1 MTNKE
6 IFQLEILKRLRK
18 TFFDAIATEEEN
30 KKLGIDFEIRDNSAE
45 RINIFLLELFP
56 INSEKILKKVKA
68 FVEELI
74 ENQYIDFAQFVLEKI
89 LENNLAEAKS
99 WLVDMIEVEELDNWL
114 RNMIKEE
121 LKIN

>member
-6 IFQLEILKRLRK
+6 IFQLEILTRIRK

-30 KKLGIDFEIRDNSAE
+30 KKLGIDFGIRDNSAE

-56 INSEKILKKVKA
+56 INSEKILKKVKV

-74 ENQYIDFAQFVLEKI
+74 ENNYINFAQIILQKI
-89 LENNLAEAKS
+89 VENNSVEAKS
-99 WLVDMIEVEELDNWL
+99 WLVDMIEVEALDGWL
-114 RNMIKEE
+114 RNIIKEE
-121 LKIN
+121 VKIN

>member
-6 IFQLEILKRLRK
+6 IFQLEILTRIRK
-18 TFFDAIATEEEN
+18 TFFDAMIAEEEN
-30 KKLGIDFEIRDNSAE
+30 KKLGIDFEMKDSSVE

-56 INSEKILKKVKA
+56 CSSEKVLKKVQH
-68 FVEELI
+68 FVEEL
-74 ENQYIDFAQFVLEKI
+74 EPDYIDFKQYLIQQI
-89 LENNLAEAKS
+89 LENNASEAKS
-99 WLVDMIEVEELDNWL
+99 WLVDMIEVEAIDGWL